1 MDLMPILSSLRR
13 HKTAAALIVI
23 EIALTATIVCNALH
37 LIANRLEVLNK
48 PSGLAEAEL
57 VVLSVRSTG
66 GNADPEALTRED
78 LAALKALPGVKSV
91 ALVNQHAFGG
101 NNNSSGVRLES
112 ERRSRELSAT
122 NYAAGPGTV
131 ATMGLK
137 LLEGRDFRPEEYQPF
152 SVVNNANP
160 VVGQAIVNRAMAE
173 KLFPGQSA
181 VGRSFYVYGDAPST
195 IVGVVETLPSPVPG
209 RARLDSGY
217 AMMFPLQPN
226 FRGGNY
232 LMRVDPDQR
241 ETVLK
246 AATAAVERID
256 ASRIVTGARTL
267 EEMRRNYYAQDRA
280 MVWLLG
286 GVCAALLVV
295 TAFGIVGL
303 ASFWVQQRTRM
314 IGTRRALGATR
325 GQILRYFQAENFLLA
340 TAGIVLGMFGA
351 MGLSLLL
358 MKGYALPRLPWLYL
372 PVGALVLWGL
382 GQLAVWA
389 PARRAAALPP
399 TAALRS

>member
-1 MDLMPILSSLRR
+1 MELMPILSTLRR

-48 PSGLAEAEL
+48 PSGLPENEL
-57 VVLSVRSTG
+57 VVLAVRSTG
-66 GNADPEALTRED
+66 GNADAEALTRED

-91 ALVNQHAFGG
+91 ALTNQLVFGG
-101 NNNSSGVRLES
+101 NSNSSGVAMDA
-112 ERRSRELSAT
+112 ERRTRELSAS
-122 NYAAGPGTV
+122 NYAVGPGSV

-137 LLEGRDFRPEEYQPF
+137 LVAGRDFRPEEYQPL
-152 SVVNNANP
+152 SVVNNDNH
-160 VVGQAIVNRAMAE
+160 VVGQVIINQAMAE

-181 VGRSFYVYGDAPST
+181 VGRSFYVYGEAPST
-195 IVGVVETLPSPVPG
+195 IVGVVETLPPPTPG
-209 RARLDSGY
+209 RARRDTGY

-226 FRGGNY
+226 FRGGSY
-232 LMRVDPDQR
+232 MIRVDPAQR
-241 ETVLK
+241 EALLK

-256 ASRIVTGARTL
+256 PSRIVTGARTL
-267 EEMRRNYYAQDRA
+267 EEMRAAYYAQDRA
-280 MVWLLG
+280 MVGLLG
-286 GVCAALLVV
+286 GVCAALLIV

-303 ASFWVQQRTRM
+303 VSFWVQQRTRM

-340 TAGIVLGMFGA
+340 TAGIVLGLFGA
-351 MGLSLLL
+351 MALSLLL
-358 MKGYALPRLPWLYL
+358 MKGYAMPRLPWFYL
-372 PVGALVLWGL
+372 PAGALVLWLL
-382 GQLAVWA
+382 GQVAVLA

>member
-1 MDLMPILSSLRR
+1 MDLMPILASLRR

-57 VVLSVRSTG
+57 VALSVRSTG

-101 NNNSSGVRLES
+101 NNSSSGVRLES

-181 VGRSFYVYGDAPST
+181 VGRSFYVYGESPST

-209 RARLDSGY
+209 RTRLDSGY

-241 ETVLK
+241 EAVLK

-340 TAGIVLGMFGA
+340 SAGIVLGMFGA

-372 PVGALVLWGL
+372 PVGALVLWAL